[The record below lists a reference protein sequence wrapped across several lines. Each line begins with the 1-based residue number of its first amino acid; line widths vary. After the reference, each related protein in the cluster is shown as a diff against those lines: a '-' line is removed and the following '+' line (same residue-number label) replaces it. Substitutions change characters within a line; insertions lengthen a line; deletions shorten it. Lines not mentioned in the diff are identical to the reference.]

1 MKHINTCQT
10 HVNTCQKSARSP
22 GRCSRQPKHKKLW
35 SRTDRVRCHV
45 TAATAQGF
53 RAAPT
58 PCTDSS
64 AHAKHDPTHVSSENS
79 APCMAPDPHRSHAS
93 HHAHAPRS
101 PVPSPR
107 LPADDRTFA
116 PIRADQPGRATYWST
131 RDSLS
136 RPTSM
141 LKTASV
147 MFLMA
152 SISVT
157 GARLTT
163 GKLDSSSRER
173 ERRRDRET
181 RSR

>member
-1 MKHINTCQT
+1 MSKVSEVPRPVLTT
-10 HVNTCQKSARSP
+10 TKTQKAVVEDGSGAVSCHGSDGSGLPGCAHALHGFQRTRKARPHPRVKRKLGAMHGARSP
-22 GRCSRQPKHKKLW
+22 
-35 SRTDRVRCHV
+35 
-45 TAATAQGF
+45 
-53 RAAPT
+53 
-58 PCTDSS
+58 
-64 AHAKHDPTHVSSENS
+64 
-79 APCMAPDPHRSHAS
+79 RSHAS
-93 HHAHAPRS
+93 HHTHAPRS

-173 ERRRDRET
+173 ERRRDRP
-181 RSR
+181 